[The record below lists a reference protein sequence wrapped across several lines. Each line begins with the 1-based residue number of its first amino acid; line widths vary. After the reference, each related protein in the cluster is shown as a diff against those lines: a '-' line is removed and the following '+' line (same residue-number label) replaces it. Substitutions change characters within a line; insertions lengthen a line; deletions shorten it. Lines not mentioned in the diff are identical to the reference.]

1 LALDLARVR
10 LHHSLTPLPAR
21 RLKVWFFRALIVL
34 AGVIAVLWLGML
46 NAGQQVDFRFFA
58 REFPGLNL
66 NFLTLLVFIAGM
78 VFSFLVSMLNELQ
91 LRRTI
96 SRHRRDIGR
105 LERELSALR
114 NLPLDEAHEQ
124 PTESA
129 AE

>member
-1 LALDLARVR
+1 M
-10 LHHSLTPLPAR
+10 
-21 RLKVWFFRALIVL
+21 WFFRALIVL